1 MPEAIE
7 ATVDVAGGRTEAP
20 SVRQVRSRSIWLG
33 RLALSFVTHALMLFV
48 ALIFTGPLL
57 WMISS
62 SLKEPADIFKYPP
75 SALPIPPHFEN
86 YPEAWKAAPFNMYY
100 WNSVEIAVA
109 VVLGVLFFSSISAY
123 AFARLRFVGRD
134 VIFAVLLATMMVPY
148 TVTLIPLY
156 MIFRNIGWINTHYP
170 LIIPPA
176 IGNAFSIF
184 LLRQFFLTLPKEL
197 EEAARIDGAST
208 FSIFWKIMIP
218 LVKPALAAVAIF
230 QFMGSWNNFLGPLIF
245 LNDQE
250 KMTLPIGLAM
260 FRSEH
265 LVQWNLLMAAAVF
278 TIMPM
283 LIIYFFAQKYF
294 IQGIALTGIKG

>member
-1 MPEAIE
+1 MTDDTRRLPTPSLLGARPVERIVPVGVTVKRLLYSLINHLVLLSIAIVF
-7 ATVDVAGGRTEAP
+7 TAP
-20 SVRQVRSRSIWLG
+20 
-33 RLALSFVTHALMLFV
+33 LF
-48 ALIFTGPLL
+48 

-62 SLKEPADIFKYPP
+62 SLKEPAEIFKYPP
-75 SALPIPPHFEN
+75 TLIPIPPQFSN
-86 YPEAWKAAPFNMYY
+86 YPDAWTAAPFSSYY
-100 WNSVEIAVA
+100 LNSVEIAVS
-109 VVLGVLFFSSISAY
+109 VVVGVVFFSSLAGY
-123 AFARLRFVGRD
+123 AFARMRFIGRD
-134 VIFAVLLATMMVPY
+134 VVFGILLATMMVPY

-156 MIFRNIGWINTHYP
+156 IIFKNIGWINTHYP

-197 EEAARIDGAST
+197 EEAARIDGAGT
-208 FSIFWKIMIP
+208 FSIFIRIMLP

-260 FRSEH
+260 FRGEH

-278 TIMPM
+278 TIMPI

>member
-1 MPEAIE
+1 VTDNSTAR
-7 ATVDVAGGRTEAP
+7 ATAVGRRTANP
-20 SVRQVRSRSIWLG
+20 PARSVPLAVRVRG
-33 RLALSFVTHALMLFV
+33 ALVGLLSHALMI
-48 ALIFTGPLL
+48 ALGLVFTGPLL
-57 WMISS
+57 WMVSS
-62 SLKEPADIFKYPP
+62 SLKEPADIFRFPP
-75 SALPIPPHFEN
+75 SLLPNPLRWEN
-86 YPEAWKAAPFNMYY
+86 YPDAWNAAPFNLYY
-100 WNSVEIAVA
+100 WNSVDIAVL
-109 VVLGVLFFSSISAY
+109 VVLGVLFFSSMAAY
-123 AFARLRFVGRD
+123 AFARLRFIGRD
-134 VIFAVLLATMMVPY
+134 FVFGVLLATMMIPY

-156 MIFRNIGWINTHYP
+156 KIYRDIGWINTHYP
-170 LIIPPA
+170 LIVPPA

-208 FSIFWKIMIP
+208 LQIFWRIMIP
-218 LVKPALAAVAIF
+218 LVKPALAAVGIF

-260 FRSEH
+260 FRSEN

-278 TIMPM
+278 TIVPM
-283 LIIYFFAQKYF
+283 LVIYFLAQKYF